1 MKRTQLYFISAAI
14 LSLLLISCI
23 DKQSKPE
30 KGIVG
35 KWEFVKVEPDVETSD
50 SILTAKLSAE
60 MLDGRTGKD
69 LEGNPTMLI
78 FSDNGIL
85 TINGNPA
92 TYGIKEDKLR
102 FRIEGNVMLN
112 DFSLKE
118 DSLVVHIDVT
128 EIGKKNLKNN
138 MDIGD
143 DVEIKKLIM
152 IQHFV
157 RK

>member
-1 MKRTQLYFISAAI
+1 MKQAI
-14 LSLLLISCI
+14 FYLPTIILTMLLMSCSGN
-23 DKQSKPE
+23 KAKPE
-30 KGIVG
+30 NGIVG
-35 KWEFVKVEPDVETSD
+35 KWEFVKLEPDVETSD

-69 LEGNPTMLI
+69 LEGNSTMLI

-85 TINGNPA
+85 TINGNPG
-92 TYGIKEDKLR
+92 TYAINEDKLR
-102 FRIEGNVMLN
+102 FRIDGNIMIN